1 MEGKGTGVAMGYLRV
16 FILLGG
22 FILRGVIIREVIRTI
37 GIFSRKFLR
46 GSYLGSLRL
55 RLLCC
60 FFLALLVVHYCL
72 RCFG

>member
-16 FILLGG
+16 FILLGA

-46 GSYLGSLRL
+46 GSYLGSLRR
-55 RLLCC
+55 RLLSC
-60 FFLALLVVHYCL
+60 FFFALLVVHYCL

>member
-22 FILRGVIIREVIRTI
+22 FILRGVIFREVIRTI
-37 GIFSRKFLR
+37 GILSRTFLR

-55 RLLCC
+55 RLLSS
-60 FFLALLVVHYCL
+60 FFFALLVVHCCL
-72 RCFG
+72 RRFG